1 MSSSAQ
7 YTADGGDKY
16 VSVAK
21 VYAEGKGAYL
31 SGVAYNQTEG
41 RFAFRGDDDSFQS
54 IQADS
59 YYAGADYQFADGNT
73 TFSDGNLNF
82 GSGTGTIS
90 GDDLTVGASEG
101 NALKIQMGHKP
112 AKDGD
117 PAASGSVRFVD
128 TESNEYMR
136 VDEEQI
142 SGSVAAK
149 FASLLVL
156 LLLNLQVLI
165 LLQVEQQSAQSLTK
179 KAYVDAQ
186 LGSQDVD
193 FAGDSGT
200 GAVDLDTQSLLIE
213 GTSNEIETSASGQT
227 LTIGLPDDVTIGQD
241 LTVTRNLAVNGNVD
255 LGSDTSDTISALGLF
270 DSHLLPDGATRD
282 IGSNDNRWGDVYA
295 TNVYTGDFHM
305 KNERGDWTLFEESD
319 HIRIRNNATG
329 QVYD

>member
-1 MSSSAQ
+1 ML
-7 YTADGGDKY
+7 
-16 VSVAK
+16 V
-21 VYAEGKGAYL
+21 L
-31 SGVAYNQTEG
+31 
-41 RFAFRGDDDSFQS
+41 
-54 IQADS
+54 II
-59 YYAGADYQFADGNT
+59 DYQFAGGNT

-128 TESNEYMR
+128 TQANEYMRVDEEQISGSVNEYMR

-149 FASLLVL
+149 FASL
-156 LLLNLQVLI
+156 NLASGGTTISAI
-165 LLQVEQQSAQSLTK
+165 LDEDGLSSDSATALATQQSI

-295 TNVYTGDFHM
+295 TNGRFPH
-305 KNERGDWTLFEESD
+305 EE
-319 HIRIRNNATG
+319 
-329 QVYD
+329 